1 MPLHR
6 LDLRLPAL
14 LLSFGIAFIGIFR
27 SNEVQSQQ
35 YLYSTPPDSL
45 HPRVQYKDGSVTLN
59 DRCAVRMTKL
69 SRSMRPVYVNGQPI
83 GFC

>member
-1 MPLHR
+1 MQPTSRDPR
-6 LDLRLPAL
+6 LAASVVLAVIV
-14 LLSFGIAFIGIFR
+14 FAGFFR
-27 SNEVQSQQ
+27 PDEARPQRYV
-35 YLYSTPPDSL
+35 YTAGDSL
-45 HPRVQYKDGSVTLN
+45 HPRVQYADSSISVN

>member
-1 MPLHR
+1 MPGNIPRVWAGIHVATSVLV
-6 LDLRLPAL
+6 LGMLLPPTPA
-14 LLSFGIAFIGIFR
+14 SP
-27 SNEVQSQQ
+27 QQ
-35 YLYSTPPDSL
+35 YLYSSPPDSL
-45 HPRVQYKDGSVTLN
+45 HPRVQYRDGSISLN